1 MAIVLRSD
9 LSLNLSGPR
18 PDIETQARFHEANG
32 MDMVILQ
39 GTTGEWPSL
48 STPER
53 LAMAAA
59 WRQAVPPGSH
69 MKLILH
75 VGHDSLVDAQLLAQ
89 RAVSLEMDAVLIS
102 APSKFIAHTVTHQ
115 AQAVVDIMAHCGSIP
130 AFYCARGAR
139 ASHTSTPHVHVH
151 LTMPCDVAVVL
162 ARAQITI
169 PISMEIALTC
179 TSSWKRSRRR

>member
-1 MAIVLRSD
+1 
-9 LSLNLSGPR
+9 
-18 PDIETQARFHEANG
+18 

-48 STPER
+48 PTPER

-89 RAVSLEMDAVLIS
+89 RAVSLRTVSRALVAAQVVQIEQPLHALVPNSDPA
-102 APSKFIAHTVTHQ
+102 APA
-115 AQAVVDIMAHCGSIP
+115 AAA
-130 AFYCARGAR
+130 AR
-139 ASHTSTPHVHVH
+139 
-151 LTMPCDVAVVL
+151 
-162 ARAQITI
+162 
-169 PISMEIALTC
+169 
-179 TSSWKRSRRR
+179 